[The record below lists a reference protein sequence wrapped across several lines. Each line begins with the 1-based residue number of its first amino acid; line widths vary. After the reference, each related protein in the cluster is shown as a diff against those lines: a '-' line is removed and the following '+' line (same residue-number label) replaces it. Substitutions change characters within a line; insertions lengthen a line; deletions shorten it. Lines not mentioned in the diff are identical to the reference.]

1 MAGNAPQNA
10 TRSGSTIR
18 LASDH
23 HPLNVL
29 VGGMRFAVN
38 VDGCSRTARGE
49 WLNEWL
55 KIFMR

>member
-1 MAGNAPQNA
+1 M
-10 TRSGSTIR
+10 R
-18 LASDH
+18 LASDR

-49 WLNEWL
+49 WL